1 VADPQMHQIG
11 EAASR
16 AGLSFRTVRY
26 YEEVGL
32 VVPSGRTEG
41 GFRLYT
47 DADIERLALV
57 KQLKPLDFSLDD
69 LRELLEARD
78 RLAEDDLAAEERAAL
93 GARLGA
99 FVDQATERCQTLR
112 RELEQVEA
120 VTATLVKEAKAVRR
134 KVTAARRG

>member
-11 EAASR
+11 AAASR
-16 AGLSFRTVRY
+16 AGLSFRTVHY

-47 DADIERLALV
+47 DDDIDRLLLV

-78 RLAEDDLAAEERAAL
+78 RLALPDLDDGERADLASLLAGFA
-93 GARLGA
+93 
-99 FVDQATERCQTLR
+99 DQANQRCEDLR
-112 RELEQVEA
+112 SRLEQVES
-120 VTATLVKEAKAVRR
+120 
-134 KVTAARRG
+134 VTAALSKEARAARRKTARARRT